1 MQYTTHDNEIKQ
13 FKRLFKQQGIK
24 DFERK
29 YKILEVFLT
38 LEEHVTIMDIISA
51 LKKNNI
57 IEERLFVEQTIA
69 LLCDFGFAQKI
80 TLSDDTI
87 HYEHRHIG
95 LHHDHMVCT
104 KCGKIIEFKDE
115 SLEKQQVKLAGAY
128 RFHMLQHKMTI
139 YGICSD
145 CLKERN
151 FVIPL
156 DRANPEEMVK
166 IIEVEGGRKINMRLS
181 AMGIKIGEHLEI
193 VSARSGA
200 QAVVAVG
207 ESRFI
212 IGKGM
217 ANKVMVQPLQSRN
230 SNNDSPASR
239 PELPVKM
246 TLRDMQEG
254 QEGIISRVAG
264 ETVLKRR
271 LLELGINRGTKVF
284 VEKYAPLK
292 DPIEII
298 IKGYHVSLRVEE
310 AACITVED
318 VRTSE
323 DR

>member
-1 MQYTTHDNEIKQ
+1 MHYTHDNEIKQ

-29 YKILEVFLT
+29 YKILEEFLN
-38 LEEHVTIMDIISA
+38 LEEHVTIMDIVNA

-57 IEERLFVEQTIA
+57 IEDRLFVEQTMA
-69 LLCDFGFAQKI
+69 LLCDFGFAQRV
-80 TLSDDTI
+80 TFSDDTV

-104 KCGKIIEFKDE
+104 KCGKIIEFRDE
-115 SLEKQQVKLAGAY
+115 SLEKQQLKLAGAY

-145 CLKERN
+145 CLEERN

-156 DRANPEEMVK
+156 DRANPGEMVK

-181 AMGIKIGEHLEI
+181 AMGIKVGEHLEI
-193 VSARSGA
+193 VSARAGT

-212 IGKGM
+212 VGKGM
-217 ANKVMVQPLQSRN
+217 ANRVMVQPLQSEN
-230 SNNDSPASR
+230 ANGNAKSYN

-246 TLRDMQEG
+246 TLRDMKEG
-254 QEGIISRVAG
+254 QEGVISRVAG

-271 LLELGINRGTKVF
+271 LLELGINRGSKVF

-292 DPIEII
+292 DPVEII

-318 VRTSE
+318 VRTPVN
-323 DR
+323 R

>member
-1 MQYTTHDNEIKQ
+1 MHYTHDNEIKQ

-29 YKILEVFLT
+29 FKILEVFLT
-38 LEEHVTIMDIISA
+38 LEEHVTIMDIVNA

-57 IEERLFVEQTIA
+57 IEDRLFVEQTMA
-69 LLCDFGFAQKI
+69 LLCDFGFAQKV
-80 TLSDDTI
+80 TFSDDTI

-104 KCGKIIEFKDE
+104 KCGKIIEFRDE
-115 SLEKQQVKLAGAY
+115 SLEKQQLKLAGAY

-145 CLKERN
+145 CLEERS

-156 DRANPEEMVK
+156 DRANTGEMVK
-166 IIEVEGGRKINMRLS
+166 IVEVEGGRKINMRLS
-181 AMGIKIGEHLEI
+181 AMGIKVGEHLEI
-193 VSARSGA
+193 VSTRPGA

-207 ESRFI
+207 DSRFI

-217 ANKVMVQPLQSRN
+217 ANKVMVQPIQSGN
-230 SNNDSPASR
+230 SGTNAQGAKPDI
-239 PELPVKM
+239 PVKM
-246 TLRDMQEG
+246 TLRDMKEG

-292 DPIEII
+292 APVEII

-318 VRTSE
+318 VRTPV

>member
-1 MQYTTHDNEIKQ
+1 MHYTHDNEIKQ

-29 YKILEVFLT
+29 VKILEIFLT
-38 LEEHVTIMDIISA
+38 LEEHVTIMDIVNA
-51 LKKNNI
+51 LKENNI
-57 IEERLFVEQTIA
+57 VEDRLFVEQTMA

-80 TLSDDTI
+80 TFSDETI

-104 KCGKIIEFKDE
+104 KCGKVTEFRDE
-115 SLEKQQVKLAGAY
+115 SLEKQQLKLAGAY

-145 CLKERN
+145 CLEERS
-151 FVIPL
+151 FIIPL
-156 DRANPEEMVK
+156 DRSKPGEMVK

-181 AMGIKIGEHLEI
+181 AMGIKTGEHLEI
-193 VSARSGA
+193 VSARAGS

-207 ESRFI
+207 DNRFI

-217 ANKVMVQPLQSRN
+217 ANKVLVQPLPSAD
-230 SNNDSPASR
+230 SNNDAPALK
-239 PELPVKM
+239 PDLPVKM
-246 TLRDMQEG
+246 TIRDMKEG
-254 QEGIISRVAG
+254 QEGVISRVAG

-271 LLELGINRGTKVF
+271 LLELGINRGTKVY

-292 DPIEII
+292 DPVEII

-318 VRTSE
+318 VRTPE
-323 DR
+323 NR

>member
-1 MQYTTHDNEIKQ
+1 MPYTHDNEIKQ

-29 YKILEVFLT
+29 FKILEVFLT
-38 LEEHVTIMDIISA
+38 LEEHVTIMDIVTA

-57 IEERLFVEQTIA
+57 IEDRLFVEQTMA

-80 TLSDDTI
+80 TFSDDTI

-95 LHHDHMVCT
+95 VHHDHMVCT
-104 KCGKIIEFKDE
+104 KCSKIIEFRDE
-115 SLEKQQVKLAGAY
+115 GLEKQQLKLAGAY

-145 CLKERN
+145 CLEDRS

-156 DRANPEEMVK
+156 DRANPGEMVK
-166 IIEVEGGRKINMRLS
+166 ILEVEGGRKINMRLS
-181 AMGIKIGEHLEI
+181 AMGIKVGEHLEI
-193 VSARSGA
+193 VSAVPGS

-207 ESRFI
+207 DSRFI

-217 ANKVMVQPLQSRN
+217 ANKVMVQPFKPENS
-230 SNNDSPASR
+230 SNNGKALRSD
-239 PELPVKM
+239 LPVKM
-246 TLRDMQEG
+246 TLRDMKEG
-254 QEGIISRVAG
+254 QEGVISRVAG

-292 DPIEII
+292 DPVEII

-318 VRTSE
+318 VHTPVNR
-323 DR
+323 